1 MTTTLH
7 QAASAADI
15 EAAHGLFLAYA
26 ESLDFSLCFQG
37 FDGELAQLPGYYA
50 PPTGRVLLARV
61 DGELA
66 GCIALRDLGEGNCE
80 MKRLYVDPGFR
91 GLGLGR
97 RLAEAVIAEARA
109 IGYAR
114 IRLDTLPSMVS
125 ARALYDLLGF
135 TDISAYYHN
144 PVEGAAYKEL
154 VLRDGPAAGAAQ
166 SGLDP
171 HTKDQSAAP
180 SRGDDAA

>member
-61 DGELA
+61 DGALA

-97 RLAEAVIAEARA
+97 RLAEAVNRRGARNRLCA
-109 IGYAR
+109 YSAR
-114 IRLDTLPSMVS
+114 HAAVDGLG
-125 ARALYDLLGF
+125 ARAL
-135 TDISAYYHN
+135 
-144 PVEGAAYKEL
+144 
-154 VLRDGPAAGAAQ
+154 
-166 SGLDP
+166 
-171 HTKDQSAAP
+171 
-180 SRGDDAA
+180 